1 MGRRIAGVL
10 GAMATLGA
18 VNAAQAAP
26 MPTQAPTE
34 ALKAKSFAELLEP
47 IPNAIELLQTLD
59 ETQPN
64 RRSDDV
70 RRARYYRDHHHH
82 HFYRY

>member
-47 IPNAIELLQTLD
+47 IPNATELLQTLD
-59 ETQPN
+59 ETQPD
-64 RRSDDV
+64 RRSDNV
-70 RRARYYRDHHHH
+70 QRARYYQDHHHH

>member
-47 IPNAIELLQTLD
+47 IPNATELLQTLD

-64 RRSDDV
+64 RRSGNV
-70 RRARYYRDHHHH
+70 QRARYYRDHHHH

>member
-26 MPTQAPTE
+26 MPTRAPTE

-47 IPNAIELLQTLD
+47 IPNATELLQTLD

-64 RRSDDV
+64 RRSGNV
-70 RRARYYRDHHHH
+70 QRARYYRDHHHH

>member
-34 ALKAKSFAELLEP
+34 ALKAKSYAELLEP
-47 IPNAIELLQTLD
+47 IPNATELLQTLD

-64 RRSDDV
+64 RRSGNV
-70 RRARYYRDHHHH
+70 QRARYYRDHHHH

>member
-47 IPNAIELLQTLD
+47 IPNATELLQTLD

>member
-1 MGRRIAGVL
+1 MGRRIAGFL
-10 GAMATLGA
+10 GAMATFGA
-18 VNAAQAAP
+18 VNAAQAVP
-26 MPTQAPTE
+26 MPTQAPSE

-47 IPNAIELLQTLD
+47 IPNATELLQTLD

-70 RRARYYRDHHHH
+70 RRAQYYHDHHHH

>member
-1 MGRRIAGVL
+1 MERKIAGVL

-26 MPTQAPTE
+26 MPTHAPSDSLRAT
-34 ALKAKSFAELLEP
+34 SFAELLEP
-47 IPNAIELLQTLD
+47 IPNATERLQALD

-64 RRSDDV
+64 PRSDNDQL
-70 RRARYYRDHHHH
+70 AQYCNHYPYR
-82 HFYRY
+82 FYRR

>member
-1 MGRRIAGVL
+1 MGRRIAKVL

-18 VNAAQAAP
+18 INAAQAAP
-26 MPTQAPTE
+26 MPTQAPNE

-47 IPNAIELLQTLD
+47 IPNATELLQTLD
-59 ETQPN
+59 ETQPD
-64 RRSDDV
+64 RRSDNV
-70 RRARYYRDHHHH
+70 QRARYYQDHHHH